1 MRVTASLEVQG
12 AQELEEAVEALS
24 VYETEL
30 RAWMSQW
37 FDHAVL
43 QGLVRPPFL
52 LDEVKARRLE
62 GLFIAGLTPGE
73 GAQAFFG
80 VAH

>member
-1 MRVTASLEVQG
+1 MRVERVEA
-12 AQELEEAVEALS
+12 AQEGQEVLS

-37 FDHAVL
+37 FDQAIL
-43 QGLVRPPFL
+43 RGFVRPPFI
-52 LDEVKARRLE
+52 LDEAKARRLE

-73 GAQAFFG
+73 GAQAFFCT
-80 VAH
+80 AH